1 MARDGG
7 LPSHRAFLTKLL
19 SAVPETIQGRSVANP
34 LADFATDHRQIL
46 LTLHVLYPNEFLPAL
61 DLLDRRLVTRLLVSR
76 EVPKAD
82 QATQQDEPECYY
94 VRSAQ
99 QQRAGRFA
107 TSYDATANYE
117 VRLTAWNCS
126 CPAFAFAAF
135 PSTIDSVLPTNDGG
149 DAGSSTRVAQHHM
162 ARLSKAENLGKAPN
176 VRAHDTTP
184 TVGGVYECSNDVPM
198 CKHILAC
205 ILVERCCLF
214 TDFVEERRVSVAEY
228 AGWAAGWG
236 G

>member
-1 MARDGG
+1 M
-7 LPSHRAFLTKLL
+7 TKLL
-19 SAVPETIQGRSVANP
+19 SAVPEIIQGRNAAIP
-34 LADFATDHRQIL
+34 LADFATGDRQVM

-61 DLLDRRLVTRLLVSR
+61 DLLDRRLVTRLIVSNER
-76 EVPKAD
+76 RDETQEAPSNIKASKAD
-82 QATQQDEPECYY
+82 GAISEDGLVVYY

-107 TSYDATANYE
+107 TSYDATTNYE

-135 PSTIDSVLPTNDGG
+135 PSSFEPATATSEPGPHSRTYD
-149 DAGSSTRVAQHHM
+149 
-162 ARLSKAENLGKAPN
+162 KAS
-176 VRAHDTTP
+176 
-184 TVGGVYECSNDVPM
+184 TVGGIYGRSDDVPV

-205 ILVERCCLF
+205 ILAERCSLF
-214 TDFVEERRVSVAEY
+214 TDFVEERRVSNAEY